1 MPIYL
6 RNLVNKHN
14 MVPTK
19 INSLFIIL
27 DLYKSKIYNLITQ
40 LI

>member
-6 RNLVNKHN
+6 RNLVNKYN
-14 MVPTK
+14 IGPNK
-19 INSLFIIL
+19 INNLFIIL